1 MIRFLRSRP
10 QLTAYAPIDLKKAD
24 IYVRDG
30 YDNGTN
36 TPTST
41 NIEPIGETTIALS
54 NMDSALPD
62 PAVSTGVSVKFGSD
76 VTEYSVTARTL
87 GSGTNEVQ
95 SIEIDDDVSGGTFTL
110 SFGGYTTGTIAY
122 NASTAV
128 VQAAL
133 VALTSVGLGNVAV
146 TGAAPIWIV
155 TFQGSLANT
164 DVALITGNGASLTGG
179 SATDIQIAETVAGV
193 DAVNEVQI
201 LTATVAF
208 TAGTYTLTLLGE
220 TTGVIDWEASAAEVE
235 VFLEALDGVAVGEV
249 TVVDSG
255 TWPAITETLTF
266 TFTGNL
272 AGTDIALMT
281 IAEGSLT
288 GDGTFTES
296 VKGVAG
302 VAEVNTIGI
311 NDTVTGGTFTLTHTA
326 NETAPILYSATAG
339 EVETALE
346 ALASISAVT
355 VTEGPGPATD
365 WVVTY
370 DATGI
375 EPAIT
380 GDGTNLTGGV
390 GTGVS
395 VTEDTK
401 GVTGTGTTSIVVTPA
416 LVVATGAGGTV
427 TFGGRRLEI
436 KVGEG
441 NLTFTENTPREYL
454 KNRGLLDTV
463 RDADQEPMDV
473 SFDFTWEFLSAAGS
487 SATPTV
493 KEALKQ
499 KGEAS
504 TWVSTSDDPC
514 ESYCVNIEV
523 YYAPACGGENTE
535 LIELKEFRQETLEHN
550 ISDAQLSCAGKCNVI
565 EAVETRGV

>member
-1 MIRFLRSRP
+1 MFLKAKP
-10 QLTAYAPIDLKKAD
+10 QLTCFAPIDLKKAD
-24 IYVRDG
+24 FYVRDG
-30 YDNGTN
+30 YSNGVN
-36 TPTST
+36 TPTTTS
-41 NIEPIGETTIALS
+41 IEPIGETTIALTG
-54 NMDSALPD
+54 MASAIPD

-76 VTEYSVTARTL
+76 VTEYTVTSRTL

-110 SFGGYTTGTIAY
+110 TFGGYTTGTIAW

-128 VQAAL
+128 VEAAL
-133 VALTSVGLGNVAV
+133 EALTSVGLGNVAV
-146 TGAAPIWIV
+146 TGAAPIWVV
-155 TFQGSLANT
+155 TFQSSLGNT

-193 DAVNEVQI
+193 DAVNEIQL

-208 TAGTYTLTLLGE
+208 TAGVYTLTLLGE
-220 TTGVIDWEASAAEVE
+220 TTGSIDWDASAAEVE
-235 VFLEALDGVAVGEV
+235 VFLEALDGVAVGEAS
-249 TVVDSG
+249 VVDSG
-255 TWPAITETLTF
+255 SWPAITETLTI
-266 TFTGNL
+266 TFTGAL

-281 IAEGSLT
+281 IAEGGLT
-288 GDGTFTES
+288 GDGTFTEDT
-296 VKGVAG
+296 KGVAG

-326 NETAPILYSATAG
+326 NETAPILYSATAT
-339 EVETALE
+339 EIETALE

-355 VTEGPGPATD
+355 VTGGPGPATD
-365 WVVTY
+365 WIVTY
-370 DATGI
+370 DATGV

-401 GVTGTGTTSIVVTPA
+401 GVTGTGTTSIVITPG
-416 LVVATGAGGTV
+416 LVVATTVSGTV

-436 KVGEG
+436 KIGEG
-441 NLTFTENTPREYL
+441 NLNFTENTPREYL

-463 RDADQEPMDV
+463 RDADEEPMDV
-473 SFDFTWEFLSAAGS
+473 TFDFTWEHLAAVGS
-487 SATPTV
+487 SATPTP

-499 KGEAS
+499 TGEAS
-504 TWVSTSDDPC
+504 TWVTTSSDSC
-514 ESYCVNIEV
+514 EPYCTNIEI

-535 LIELKEFRQETLEHN
+535 LIELIEFRPETLEHN
-550 ISDAQLSCAGKCNVI
+550 VRDAQLSCAGKCNVK
-565 EAVETRGV
+565 EATETRGV